1 MKIRL
6 VLFFL
11 FAINLTLGA
20 QETVITG
27 LFPGAAHREIRLVL
41 PEDYITWR
49 PHEKEAVTIDR
60 DGKFSFSMHLDGPR
74 LVELRIDHSVS
85 SFFAEPGVNLHLE
98 YAPFDFQAP
107 QRQNVNWLQEEFEY
121 EITATDGQDVLNPN
135 IRTLQELT
143 NGFLESRQN
152 MVRVN
157 HRAALLEFE
166 KVVNERFQQVG
177 HPFFKRYLDDHLA
190 GLHFSLGSIRPEQI
204 IDQHLKPRAIEYDNS
219 NFMYL
224 FSRAFYSYIQ
234 SGRSTVSYYD
244 WKEKVNNHGSYS
256 ALMELL
262 EEDPV
267 MDDQSVREL
276 VLLLELS
283 NMYNNKD
290 FKPSLITGILQQLI
304 QATPREQH
312 RIIARNIIWDQTRLR
327 KGQDAPTL
335 ELYDAQDNKIALE
348 DYQGKYLVLFFMTS
362 WCQACVSDLA
372 PLADMAEDFQQ
383 EVAFAGI
390 LADRDEAGARSFIT
404 DNNLPVDLYYFD
416 HDYQLLERYRIMDV
430 PVYLVIDPQGKVVH
444 NHFPAPAAGA
454 WDELRKLLL
463 APGM

>member
-6 VLFFL
+6 GLFLL

-27 LFPGAAHREIRLVL
+27 LFPGAAHRQIRLVL
-41 PEDYITWR
+41 AEDYITWR
-49 PHEKEAVTIDR
+49 PLEKEAVMIDPQGR
-60 DGKFSFSMHLDGPR
+60 FSFSLALAGPR

-85 SFFAEPGVNLHLE
+85 SFFAEPGVSYHLE

-121 EITATDGQDVLNPN
+121 EITTTQGEDLLNPN
-135 IRTLQELT
+135 IRILQELT
-143 NGFLESRQN
+143 TGFLESRQN
-152 MVRVN
+152 MVRAS

-166 KVVNERFQQVG
+166 KAVKARFQPVT

-204 IDQHLKPRAIEYDNS
+204 IDQYLKSRRVEYDNS
-219 NFMYL
+219 NYMYL

-234 SGRSTVSYYD
+234 GGRSAVSYYD
-244 WKEKVNNHGSYS
+244 WKQKVNNLGSYS
-256 ALMELL
+256 SLMELL
-262 EEDPV
+262 GEDPV
-267 MDDQSVREL
+267 LEDQPVREL

-290 FKPSLITGILQQLI
+290 FEPALITGILQQLI
-304 QATPREQH
+304 RNTPREEH
-312 RIIARNIIWDQTRLR
+312 RIIARNIIHDQTRLR
-327 KGQDAPTL
+327 NGQDAPAL
-335 ELYDAQDNKIALE
+335 VLHDAQGNKITLE

-362 WCQACVSDLA
+362 WCQSCAGDLA
-372 PLADMAEDFQQ
+372 PLADMAEAFDQ

-390 LADRDEAGARSFIT
+390 LADRDESAAQSFIT
-404 DNNLPVDLYYFD
+404 AHHLPVDLYYFN
-416 HDYQLLERYRIMDV
+416 HDYRLLERYRVMDV
-430 PVYLVIDPQGKVVH
+430 PVYLVIDPEGKIIH
-444 NHFPAPAAGA
+444 NHFPSPAAGA
-454 WDELRKLLL
+454 WEELRKLLL